1 MNEISVKEL
10 KQWLDEGKDFQLI
23 DVREPFEYDICNIG
37 GELIP
42 MNTIPDNID
51 KISRD
56 RVVVLQCR
64 SGSRSGQVLNGLEQ
78 NHDFG
83 NLFNLSGG
91 ILAWADEIDGSVPM
105 Y

>member
-1 MNEISVKEL
+1 MKSITYAEL
-10 KQWLDEGKDFQLI
+10 QSWIAQGKDFQLI
-23 DVREPFEYDICNIG
+23 DVREPFEYDICNLG

-64 SGSRSGQVLNGLEQ
+64 SGGRSGQVLNWLEQ
-78 NHDFG
+78 NYDFG
-83 NLFNLSGG
+83 NLYNLSGG
-91 ILAWADEIDGSVPM
+91 ILAWSDEIDGSVQK